1 MQTYA
6 RRVFIEAPEIGLK
19 LFSQQE
25 GQSNQNDQAYLND
38 LDGSES
44 LLMGN
49 DEIIEFLQTIELEL
63 MQSNLMQRPRHGQRV
78 DSMNE
83 RDQQPSL
90 KLRFLEQITQDKRTE
105 QRYFTMLGNLYI
117 QNCVATYQSSD
128 RNSLRAA
135 LNKLPVR

>member
-83 RDQQPSL
+83 RDQ
-90 KLRFLEQITQDKRTE
+90 
-105 QRYFTMLGNLYI
+105 
-117 QNCVATYQSSD
+117 
-128 RNSLRAA
+128 
-135 LNKLPVR
+135 